1 MDEADRR
8 ALQFAEFKAD
18 ARRVV
23 RLAQEELVEIDCLDT
38 EKKFPLLMKARAAN
52 LDLVAWAASNRELI
66 ENKLLEVGAILFR
79 GFKVEGLS
87 QFEQFACAISGELLD
102 YRERAAARREV
113 ASRVYTSTEFPAD
126 QPIPLHHE
134 MSYSHNWPTKIWFF
148 CAQPAMQGGTTPIAN
163 DREVFNLIDQKIKKR
178 FMEKRVM
185 YVRNYGEG
193 LDLSWQEAFQTHE
206 RSVVEEYCRQAH
218 TQFEW
223 RDGDRLRTRQI
234 RQVTANHPKTGE
246 MVWFNH
252 AHMFHLSNLPLEVRN
267 SLLAEFKDDEIPRN
281 AFYGDGSPIES
292 SILDE
297 IRDVYQ
303 RSATIFPWHKGDIL
317 MLDNFLTSHGREPF
331 IGPRQILVAMAELY
345 TIDINSI

>member
-1 MDEADRR
+1 
-8 ALQFAEFKAD
+8 
-18 ARRVV
+18 
-23 RLAQEELVEIDCLDT
+23 
-38 EKKFPLLMKARAAN
+38 
-52 LDLVAWAASNRELI
+52 
-66 ENKLLEVGAILFR
+66 
-79 GFKVEGLS
+79 
-87 QFEQFACAISGELLD
+87 
-102 YRERAAARREV
+102 
-113 ASRVYTSTEFPAD
+113 
-126 QPIPLHHE
+126 
-134 MSYSHNWPTKIWFF
+134 
-148 CAQPAMQGGTTPIAN
+148 MQGGTTPIAN

-206 RSVVEEYCRQAH
+206 RSVVEDYCRQAH

-252 AHMFHLSNLPLEVRN
+252 AHMFHLSNLPLDVRN

-345 TIDINSI
+345 TIDIHSI

>member
-1 MDEADRR
+1 MDEVDRQ

-18 ARRVV
+18 ARKVV
-23 RLAQEELVEIDCLDT
+23 RLAQEDLVKIDYLDI
-38 EKKFPLLMKARAAN
+38 EKKFPLLMEARAAN
-52 LDLVAWAASNRELI
+52 LNLVAWAANNRELI
-66 ENKLLEVGAILFR
+66 ENKLLEGGAILFR

-102 YRERAAARREV
+102 YRERAAPRREV

-126 QPIPLHHE
+126 QLIPLHHE

-148 CAQPAMQGGTTPIAN
+148 CVQPATQGGTTPIAN

-206 RSVVEEYCRQAH
+206 RSVVEEYCRQAR

-252 AHMFHLSNLPLEVRN
+252 AHMFHLSNLSPEVRN
-267 SLLAEFKDDEIPRN
+267 MLLAEFKDDEIPRN
-281 AFYGDGSPIES
+281 AFYGDGSTIES
-292 SILDE
+292 SVLDE

-303 RSATIFPWHKGDIL
+303 RSAVSFPWYKSDIL

-345 TIDINSI
+345 TNKAIT